1 MPPRSAGPP
10 DPANSALLGHGDFS
24 TESSGVRARMA
35 ERVDDDVAAA
45 FDTAGVDA
53 DPDRLLDDARET
65 GQNAEIEPL

>member
-1 MPPRSAGPP
+1 
-10 DPANSALLGHGDFS
+10 
-24 TESSGVRARMA
+24 MA